1 MLEFI
6 VLGEVPGTHIVITF
20 QWALLLAVIFLGFT
34 FVKNFGK
41 KYRDNQQRLPVDE
54 VTR

>member
-20 QWALLLAVIFLGFT
+20 QWALSIASLLIGIALA
-34 FVKNFGK
+34 KSFGK
-41 KYRDNQQRLPVDE
+41 KYRTTETQLPIE
-54 VTR
+54 EITL

>member
-20 QWALLLAVIFLGFT
+20 QWAILLATILIGSAFAKVIS
-34 FVKNFGK
+34 K
-41 KYRDNQQRLPVDE
+41 RIRAHQSQLPIE
-54 VTR
+54 EITL